1 MEEYKLNNKTI
12 ELLEYDKIK
21 EILKSYALSDLG
33 KKMVDKLEPYV
44 DIKLIQK
51 YMNETTEARVI
62 VNITSSIPIH
72 SLKGVENVKQRL
84 GKGIILSPEELD
96 TIAGLLRD
104 TKKLKRFMK
113 DKESAAPTISQYAQS
128 IYELDELREEIER
141 CILYGRVDD
150 RASSKLFK
158 IRKKIAILEDR
169 IKSKLDSVLR
179 NEKNKGYIQDAVVSQ
194 RNGRYVIPI
203 KSEYKKNIEGDVHDK
218 SSSGSTV
225 FIEPAEVK
233 KAQDELNICRIEEEK
248 EVYIILSTL
257 TNMVESFNRELN
269 INIETMAYYDFL
281 FAKGKYSRA
290 IDGRGVKLNTQNYIN
305 IKQGRHPLVGKGAV
319 PLDFVTGKDYRAVV
333 ITGPNTGGKTVAL
346 KTVGLLT
353 MMAQSGLNVPVEENS
368 EFAVF
373 VDILADIGDG
383 QSIEQSLSTFSSHI
397 KNIVSILNCADKYSL
412 VIMDEIGS
420 GTDPGEGMGLA
431 VSILEEIYNKGSV
444 ILATT
449 HYSEIKDFAKN
460 HEGFINGSMEFD
472 INTLKPLY
480 TLNIGKAGESNAFL
494 IALRLGMDNKIIE
507 RAHEV
512 TYRVKKDYSI
522 YKLEKKEPIIEP
534 GEATEVHQQQIEK
547 LKNAERKNAIG
558 ERQKV
563 KPKFKLGDCVFVSF
577 MDRTGIICELENS
590 KGEYGVM
597 VMKKKLKINQKRLSL
612 YISNDEL
619 YPDDYD
625 FDIVFD
631 TKENRK
637 NKHLLSKR
645 HVEGVQVII
654 KKGDESSGAN

>member
-1 MEEYKLNNKTI
+1 MNNKTV

-21 EILKSYALSDLG
+21 EILKSYAISDLG
-33 KKMVDKLEPYV
+33 KEMVEKLEPYV
-44 DIKLIQK
+44 DVNLIEK
-51 YMNETTEARVI
+51 YISETTEARAI

-72 SLKGVENVKQRL
+72 SLSGIKNVKQKL
-84 GKGIILSPEELD
+84 GKGAVLSPEELD
-96 TIAGLLRD
+96 VIAGLLKD

-113 DKESAAPTISQYAQS
+113 DKESAAPTISQYALS
-128 IYELDELREEIER
+128 IYELNDLREEIER
-141 CILYGRVDD
+141 CIAYGRVDD
-150 RASSKLFK
+150 KASTQLGK

-179 NEKNKGYIQDAVVSQ
+179 NEKYKGYIQDALVSQ

-203 KSEYKKNIEGDVHDK
+203 KSEYKKNIDGDVHDK

-248 EVYIILSTL
+248 EVYVILSTL
-257 TNMVESFNRELN
+257 TNMVESCERELT
-269 INIETMAYYDFL
+269 INIEAMVYYDFL
-281 FAKGKYSRA
+281 FAKGKYSKA
-290 IDGRGVKLNTQNYIN
+290 IDGRGVKFNTKNYIN
-305 IKQGRHPLVGKGAV
+305 IKQGRHPLIGRGAV
-319 PLDFVTGKDYRAVV
+319 PLDFVIGEDYRAVV

-353 MMAQSGLNVPVEENS
+353 MMAQSGLHVSVEGNS

-397 KNIVSILNCADKYSL
+397 KNIINILSCADKHTL
-412 VIMDEIGS
+412 VIMDEIGA

-431 VSILEEIYNKGSV
+431 VSVLEEIYNKGSV

-472 INTLKPLY
+472 INTLKPMY
-480 TLNIGKAGESNAFL
+480 KLNIGKAGESNAFL

-507 RAHEV
+507 RAHEI
-512 TYRVKKDYSI
+512 TYKEEKDYSQ
-522 YKLEKKEPIIEP
+522 YNWEAKEVVMQPKEAIEI
-534 GEATEVHQQQIEK
+534 HHQQIEK
-547 LKNAERKNAIG
+547 LKKAEQKNAIG
-558 ERQKV
+558 EKQKL
-563 KPKFKLGDCVFVSF
+563 KPKFKLGDCVYISF

-597 VMKKKLKINQKRLSL
+597 VMKKKLVINKKRLSL
-612 YISNDEL
+612 YISSDEL
-619 YPDDYD
+619 YPEDYD
-625 FDIVFD
+625 YDIVFD

-637 NKHLLSKR
+637 NKHLLSKK
-645 HVEGVQVII
+645 HVEGVEVII
-654 KKGDESSGAN
+654 KKGDEANITN